1 MKTKLQCLLW
11 VIFLRWSQRFT
22 GIGKGHYTHA
32 KYMCVILVDWK
43 FIAQVVRSQVTELR
57 DDFLCLKMRLRKNF
71 STKRG
76 SFGQFLIRIRIQDL
90 DPDPN
95 PGFES
100 GFESGS
106 DSKLTAGR
114 IRIRYRIR
122 NFCFGSATIYNTVL
136 SLYVDSYFMLWEWC
150 LLF

>member
-1 MKTKLQCLLW
+1 MT
-11 VIFLRWSQRFT
+11 
-22 GIGKGHYTHA
+22 
-32 KYMCVILVDWK
+32 
-43 FIAQVVRSQVTELR
+43 
-57 DDFLCLKMRLRKNF
+57 DFLCLKMRLRKNF

-95 PGFES
+95 PGFQS

-114 IRIRYRIR
+114 IRIRNRIR
-122 NFCFGSATIYNTVL
+122 NFCFGSATLMYSYGTVYYISL
-136 SLYVDSYFMLWEWC
+136 RYSILGTYVMLHCVTLAIKVWQTRWSRLLYVESGSVTVPTYLC
-150 LLF
+150 